1 MYVKPDK
8 KELIKPLIISHGAD
22 SGFNSQF
29 IWTGK
34 YVELIFR
41 VIRVQ
46 SHAG

>member
-34 YVELIFR
+34 SVKLIFR
-41 VIRVQ
+41 VIRV
-46 SHAG
+46 